1 MFPSPKSQ
9 CFRLKRR
16 LFCENQHH
24 FAGRLPIEIFYFE
37 DFRWRFL
44 GKITGQNCNFESAFV
59 DSNLT
64 SSKY

>member
-24 FAGRLPIEIFYFE
+24 FACRLPIEIFYFE
-37 DFRWRFL
+37 DFRWRFF
-44 GKITGQNCNFESAFV
+44 GKITGQNCYFESAFV
-59 DSNLT
+59 GSNLT